1 MEFLQGTTEP
11 LLGHRTAPRAKAP
24 APRRARNSTHRVW
37 LTAVLAVL
45 TVLVGLSAASPAM
58 AEAECASEP
67 NPIVCENSKPGNPQ
81 SEWDVSGAGDP
92 SIQGFATDIS
102 VNHGQIVDFKIDTP
116 SSAYHLDIYRMGY
129 YAGDGARKVA
139 TVQPSAALPQTQPS
153 CLNEPTTGLVDCGNW
168 SVSASWAVP
177 ADAVS
182 GIYFAKLVRT
192 DVASDGSHIYFIV
205 RDDGGKSDVLFQTS
219 DTTWQAYNRYGGNSL
234 YASEGGSENET
245 SSGRAYKVSYNR
257 PITTRGTSSE
267 DAPFNAEYPMVRFL
281 ERNGY
286 DVSYFTGVDADRRG
300 SEILNHKVYLSVGHD
315 EYWSG
320 AQRANVEAARAAGV
334 NLAFFSGN
342 EVFWRT
348 RWENSID
355 PSGTDHRTLVS
366 YKETHANEKIDPFSL
381 EWTGTWRDPRI
392 FNPEGPHPENALTG
406 TIFMVNSGTSAIKV
420 PAAEGKLRLWRN
432 TSIANLAPTETATL
446 TEGTL
451 GYEWDEDLDNGFRPA
466 GLIDLSSTT
475 LSVEKLLDYGSTYG
489 PGQQAT
495 HHLTLYR
502 APSGALVF
510 GAGTVQW
517 SWGLDSQHDRGE
529 AAADP
534 RMQQATVNLLADMHT
549 QPATLQGGLVAAS
562 ASTDTQPPS
571 ATIST
576 PTGESSVQS
585 GQPITISGSATDTTG
600 ETGGGQVAGVEV
612 STDGGTSWHPAQGT
626 DAWSYTWTPGAV
638 GKATIEARATRRQ
651 RQPREPGRSGER
663 QRHGSDLPLLD
674 LG

>member
-1 MEFLQGTTEP
+1 MAGGA
-11 LLGHRTAPRAKAP
+11 GHFSPSSRAFC
-24 APRRARNSTHRVW
+24 S
-37 LTAVLAVL
+37 AVVFGFNAA
-45 TVLVGLSAASPAM
+45 SAAAAP
-58 AEAECASEP
+58 CDQP
-67 NPIVCENSKPGNPQ
+67 IQNPIVCENSKPGNPQ

-139 TVQPSAALPQTQPS
+139 TVQPSATLPQTQPS

-182 GIYFAKLVRT
+182 GIYFAKLVRD

-517 SWGLDSQHDRGE
+517 SWGLDKEHDRGN

-534 RMQQATVNLLADMHT
+534 AMQQATVNLLADMHT
-549 QPATLQGGLVAAS
+549 QPATLAGRPRGGQRLDRHAAAEHHDLDAHGRIQRPERPADHDQRLGHRHHGGDRRRPGRRRRS
-562 ASTDTQPPS
+562 LDRRRDQLASRPGDRRLELHLDPGRG
-571 ATIST
+571 
-576 PTGESSVQS
+576 GESH
-585 GQPITISGSATDTTG
+585 D
-600 ETGGGQVAGVEV
+600 
-612 STDGGTSWHPAQGT
+612 
-626 DAWSYTWTPGAV
+626 PGAR
-638 GKATIEARATRRQ
+638 ERRQ
-651 RQPREPGRSGER
+651 RQPREPGRPGER